1 MNAAIKTNSGSD
13 KAQLNDTR
21 IASQIFK
28 INPNYN
34 CKSSQQNVIHRHRS
48 SDTFATNQRDN
59 NYKCHNHAKYH

>member
-13 KAQLNDTR
+13 KAQANDTR

-34 CKSSQQNVIHRHRS
+34 CKSS
-48 SDTFATNQRDN
+48 
-59 NYKCHNHAKYH
+59 